1 MKKLSKA
8 LVICIAGNTI
18 ERLKSFGL
26 LESMEKVMLGD
37 RIFDRADDSKMIILD
52 GTSKHD
58 MELRERNWERHLR
71 TAYNAGYNL

>member
-1 MKKLSKA
+1 
-8 LVICIAGNTI
+8 
-18 ERLKSFGL
+18 
-26 LESMEKVMLGD
+26 MEKVMLGD

-71 TAYNAGYNL
+71 TAYIAGYNL